1 MSLDDLW
8 SAVKKLKYPV
18 KSSKDLE
25 KALGKLKIKFDGEGL
40 GARDIAMEITQ
51 YPIKSAADLI
61 RDFLK
66 DEEEYSL
73 DEAKEVDEVL
83 EKELD

>member
-8 SAVKKLKYPV
+8 AAVKKLKYPI
-18 KSSKDLE
+18 KDAKQLE
-25 KALGKLKIKFDGEGL
+25 KFLGKLKLKFDGEEL
-40 GARDIAMEITQ
+40 DARDIAMEITQ

-66 DEEEYSL
+66 DEEEYSTE
-73 DEAKEVDEVL
+73 EAVEVSEIL
-83 EKELD
+83 EKEL